1 MKFIIST
8 NSLLKGLQ
16 NISGILSAN
25 SLIPIIENFLFEI
38 KDDNTIKVTATDNET
53 RATVS
58 LKPDMVEGS
67 GTIAIPPKILLNTL
81 KTLPDVPITV
91 QINEDNFAIE
101 LIAGDGV
108 YRVAGYNPNDYPELA
123 LIENATQ
130 ISLNSV
136 VLHNAINNTLF
147 ACTTDELRPQLM
159 GVFFELTPEYTNFVA
174 TDAHKLVR
182 FRRSDIKVE
191 EYISFIVHKKPLNL
205 LKNLLMTT
213 DTDVTLQ
220 FNNTNVSFSFEE
232 YNITC
237 RLLEGKFPDHEKVI
251 PPDNQNEMIINR
263 EVLLNSLKR
272 VAIFASQSSN
282 QVKLGIKGQELTIH
296 AEDTDYS
303 NEAKE
308 RIPCNYKG
316 DDIEIGFNSRF
327 LIDILTTLES
337 ENARFM
343 MSEPNRAALIHPEE
357 NISEE
362 EDILMLLMPVMLN
375 A

>member
-1 MKFIIST
+1 MKFIISSNT
-8 NSLLKGLQ
+8 LLKGLQ

-38 KDDNTIKVTATDNET
+38 EDDIIKVTATDNET

-58 LKPDMVEGS
+58 LKPDMVEGNGS
-67 GTIAIPPKILLNTL
+67 IAIPPKILLNTL
-81 KTLPDVPITV
+81 KTLPDVPLTV
-91 QINEDNFAIE
+91 QINEDNFAVE
-101 LIAGDGV
+101 LIAGEGV
-108 YRVAGYNPNDYPELA
+108 YKVAGYNPNDYPELA

-130 ISLNSV
+130 IALNSV
-136 VLHNAINNTLF
+136 VLHNAINSTIF

-159 GVFFELTPEYTNFVA
+159 GVFFEMSPEYTNFVA

-182 FRRSDIKVE
+182 FRRSDIKVD

-205 LKNLLMTT
+205 LKNLLVNL
-213 DTDVTLQ
+213 DADVSLQ
-220 FNNTNVSFSFEE
+220 FNNTNVSFSFED
-232 YNITC
+232 YTLTC

-251 PPDNQNEMIINR
+251 PPGNDNEMLINR
-263 EVLLNSLKR
+263 EALLNTLKR
-272 VAIFASQSSN
+272 VAIFASQASN
-282 QVKLGIKGQELTIH
+282 QVKLAIKGQELTIH

-308 RIPCNYKG
+308 RIPCSYKG
-316 DDIEIGFNSRF
+316 DDMEIGFNSKF
-327 LIDILTTLES
+327 LIDILSTIES
-337 ENARFM
+337 ENVRFL